1 LSPFFIAPIEKKLM
15 PLPKPN
21 KGETKNKFM
30 DRCMANPIMNE
41 DYPDNDQRY
50 AICQSLWKQKREVKA
65 MAVKLNS
72 KGYSNARK
80 LINAGK
86 VDKTSRWSFPAN
98 AGNKILGDDNWS
110 EYAKWHLAID
120 SEAESDTKQYY
131 KYPFGKN
138 GKVYRSALRAIR
150 SRAAQQNVTDVF
162 DTAGRLMEMI
172 DEASNQKLNIERRYM
187 PMHELRATKDNDGN
201 RQIVG
206 LAAVFDKFSENLGG
220 FVERIEQGAFKEAL
234 KKSDT
239 RALFNHNSD
248 FVLGRKSA
256 KTLQLKETNEG
267 LAVNIS
273 PPDTQFAR
281 DLQISIERGDIQG
294 MSFGFKV
301 ASNGDAWEETDDGK
315 TIRTISNISE
325 VPDVSVVTFPAYPDT
340 TVALRS
346 LEAWRAIHN
355 ISESEIE
362 INPGD
367 DTSEHDDVNSAD
379 AHMTAMQRKQELYQR
394 HLNVRNGG

>member
-1 LSPFFIAPIEKKLM
+1 
-15 PLPKPN
+15 
-21 KGETKNKFM
+21 
-30 DRCMANPIMNE
+30 
-41 DYPDNDQRY
+41 
-50 AICQSLWKQKREVKA
+50 
-65 MAVKLNS
+65 MAVKLNR

-86 VDKTSRWSFPAN
+86 VNTTARWSFTASD
-98 AGNKILGDDNWS
+98 GNKILGDDNWS
-110 EYAKWHLAID
+110 NYARWHLATD
-120 SEAESDTKQYY
+120 SSAESDTKAHY

-138 GKVYRSALRAIR
+138 GQVYRSALRAIR

-162 DTAGRLMEMI
+162 DAAGRLMEMI
-172 DEASNQKLNIERRYM
+172 DEGSNQKLSVERRYM
-187 PMHELRATKDNDGN
+187 PIHELRVTKDDGGN
-201 RQIVG
+201 RQITG

-239 RALFNHNSD
+239 RALFNHDSN

-267 LAVNIS
+267 LSVNIS

-281 DLQISIERGDIQG
+281 DLQVSIERGDIQG

-301 ASNGDAWEETDDGK
+301 AANGDAWEETDDGR
-315 TIRTISNISE
+315 TIRTISHISE
-325 VPDVSVVTFPAYPDT
+325 LPDVSVVTFPAYADT

-346 LEAWRAIHN
+346 LAEWRIANN
-355 ISESEIE
+355 ISDSEIE
-362 INPGD
+362 IDPED
-367 DTSEHDDVNSAD
+367 DVQKHDDANGAD
-379 AHMTAMQRKQELYQR
+379 AHMMAAMQREQGLYQR
-394 HLNVRNGG
+394 YLNTRNLEVNHE